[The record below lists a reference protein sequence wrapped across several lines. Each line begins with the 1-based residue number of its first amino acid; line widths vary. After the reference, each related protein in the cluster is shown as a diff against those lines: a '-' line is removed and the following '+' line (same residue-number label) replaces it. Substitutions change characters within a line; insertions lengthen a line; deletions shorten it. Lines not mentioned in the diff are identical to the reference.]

1 MKPKSPRSPERIALE
16 EKIGSF
22 IHWSLSILIAI
33 MGLILTSLYFNPTIN
48 QHEVLTVIR
57 YQLVIITTAV
67 FCCPLTPIPAWFPF
81 PPMYRVFVVAIGFAL
96 VDLIAEFS

>member
-1 MKPKSPRSPERIALE
+1 VKLKSPRSPERIALE
-16 EKIGSF
+16 KKVESF

-33 MGLILTSLYFNPTIN
+33 MGLILTSVYFNFNMN

-57 YQLVIITTAV
+57 YQLVILTTAV
-67 FCCPLTPIPAWFPF
+67 LCCPLTPIPAWFPF
-81 PPMYRVFVVAIGFAL
+81 PPIYRVFVVAIGFAI